1 VRIGSTAA
9 HGRIAAA
16 WQINKPK
23 RILKAD
29 HLYLKVEDMSTSAPI
44 RAQGPGRPKD
54 MEKRAAILAAAKA
67 LFISNAFSGTSMD
80 AIAADAGVSKLT
92 VYSHFG
98 DKDNLFREVIRSRIQ
113 DLLPEETYRF
123 DPQADIRETLLRVAL
138 THAHLD
144 CNAET
149 VGTFRAILSDCRQ
162 GNPRY
167 GKLIWE
173 EGATRTHGLMER
185 LLQQAVDAG
194 KLDIDDVRRASMQF
208 LTLIKGNLMMRQ
220 MFGCTNCPE
229 SYLQEIETTAR
240 AGVDTFLRAF
250 LPR

>member
-1 VRIGSTAA
+1 MTS
-9 HGRIAAA
+9 
-16 WQINKPK
+16 
-23 RILKAD
+23 
-29 HLYLKVEDMSTSAPI
+29 SAPT

-54 MEKRAAILAAAKA
+54 MEKRSAILAAAKA
-67 LFISNAFSGTSMD
+67 LFIRNAFAGTSMD

-113 DLLPEETYRF
+113 DLLPEETYFF
-123 DPQADIRETLLRVAL
+123 DPDASISETLLRVAL
-138 THAHLD
+138 THANLD

-173 EGATRTHGLMER
+173 EGPTRTHGLMER
-185 LLQQAVDAG
+185 LLNQAVEAG
-194 KLDIDDVRRASMQF
+194 QLDIDDVPRASVQF

-220 MFGCTNCPE
+220 MFGCTECPV
-229 SYLQEIETTAR
+229 SYAEEIEATAR
-240 AGVDTFLRAF
+240 AGVVMFLRAY

>member
-1 VRIGSTAA
+1 MSA
-9 HGRIAAA
+9 
-16 WQINKPK
+16 QIRPQ
-23 RILKAD
+23 
-29 HLYLKVEDMSTSAPI
+29 
-44 RAQGPGRPKD
+44 QGPGRPKD

-67 LFISNAFSGTSMD
+67 LFISNAFAGTSMD

-113 DLLPEETYRF
+113 DLLPEETYAF
-123 DPQADIRETLLRVAL
+123 DAQADIREILLRVAL

-167 GKLIWE
+167 GRLIWE
-173 EGATRTHGLMER
+173 EGTTRTHGLMER
-185 LLQQAVDAG
+185 LLDQAVAAG
-194 KLDIDDVRRASMQF
+194 RLEIEDVPRACMQF
-208 LTLIKGNLMMRQ
+208 LSLIKGNLMMRQ
-220 MFGCTNCPE
+220 MFGCVECTE
-229 SYLQEIETTAR
+229 SYATEIEENAR
-240 AGVDTFLRAF
+240 AGVTMFLRAY

>member
-1 VRIGSTAA
+1 MNS
-9 HGRIAAA
+9 
-16 WQINKPK
+16 
-23 RILKAD
+23 
-29 HLYLKVEDMSTSAPI
+29 SAPV

-54 MEKRAAILAAAKA
+54 MEKRAAILEAAKS
-67 LFISNAFSGTSMD
+67 LFIRNAFSGTSMD

-113 DLLPEETYRF
+113 DLLPEQTYAY
-123 DPQADIRETLLRVAL
+123 DAQEDIRDVLLRVAL
-138 THAHLD
+138 KHAHLD

-173 EGATRTHGLMER
+173 EGPTRTHGLMER

-194 KLDIDDVRRASMQF
+194 QLEIDDVPRAGVQF

-220 MFGCTNCPE
+220 MFGCTECPE
-229 SYLQEIETTAR
+229 SYVQEIEATAR
-240 AGVDTFLRAF
+240 AGVAMFLRAY

>member
-1 VRIGSTAA
+1 M
-9 HGRIAAA
+9 
-16 WQINKPK
+16 N
-23 RILKAD
+23 
-29 HLYLKVEDMSTSAPI
+29 SAQVKS
-44 RAQGPGRPKD
+44 QGPGRPKD
-54 MEKRAAILAAAKA
+54 MEKRAAILVAAKA
-67 LFISNAFSGTSMD
+67 LFIRNAFAGTSMD

-113 DLLPEETYRF
+113 DLLPEDTYGF
-123 DPQADIRETLLRVAL
+123 DPAADIRDTLLRVAL

-167 GKLIWE
+167 GRLIWE
-173 EGATRTHGLMER
+173 EGTARTHGLMER

-194 KLDIDDVRRASMQF
+194 QLDIDDVARASGQF
-208 LTLIKGNLMMRQ
+208 LSLIKGNLMMRQ
-220 MFGCTNCPE
+220 MFGCTDCAE
-229 SYLQEIETTAR
+229 SYAEEIESTAR
-240 AGVDTFLRAF
+240 AGVEMFLRAYR
-250 LPR
+250 PR

>member
-1 VRIGSTAA
+1 M
-9 HGRIAAA
+9 
-16 WQINKPK
+16 N
-23 RILKAD
+23 
-29 HLYLKVEDMSTSAPI
+29 TSAQIKP
-44 RAQGPGRPKD
+44 QGPGRPKD

-67 LFISNAFSGTSMD
+67 LFIRNAFAGTSMD

-92 VYSHFG
+92 VYSHYG

-113 DLLPEETYRF
+113 DLLPEETYFF
-123 DPQADIRETLLRVAL
+123 DPQVDIKETLLRVAL

-185 LLQQAVDAG
+185 LLLQAVDAG
-194 KLDIDDVRRASMQF
+194 QLEIDDVPRASGQF
-208 LTLIKGNLMMRQ
+208 LALIKGNLMMRQ
-220 MFGCTNCPE
+220 MFGCMDCPQ
-229 SYLQEIETTAR
+229 SYAEEIETTAR
-240 AGVDTFLRAF
+240 AGVTMFLRAY

>member
-1 VRIGSTAA
+1 MNTRA
-9 HGRIAAA
+9 
-16 WQINKPK
+16 QIRP
-23 RILKAD
+23 
-29 HLYLKVEDMSTSAPI
+29 
-44 RAQGPGRPKD
+44 QGPGRPKD
-54 MEKRAAILAAAKA
+54 MEKRAAILVAAKA
-67 LFISNAFSGTSMD
+67 LFIRNAFAGTSMD

-113 DLLPEETYRF
+113 DLLPEETYAY
-123 DPQADIRETLLRVAL
+123 DPQADDIRETLLRIAL

-185 LLQQAVDAG
+185 LLRQAVDAG
-194 KLDIDDVRRASMQF
+194 QLEIDDVPRASVQF

-220 MFGCTNCPE
+220 MFGCTECPE
-229 SYLQEIETTAR
+229 SYGEEIEATAR
-240 AGVDTFLRAF
+240 AGVEMFLRAY
-250 LPR
+250 LPREARSA

>member
-1 VRIGSTAA
+1 
-9 HGRIAAA
+9 
-16 WQINKPK
+16 
-23 RILKAD
+23 
-29 HLYLKVEDMSTSAPI
+29 
-44 RAQGPGRPKD
+44 
-54 MEKRAAILAAAKA
+54 
-67 LFISNAFSGTSMD
+67 MD

-113 DLLPEETYRF
+113 DLLPEETYFF

-173 EGATRTHGLMER
+173 EGSTRTHGLMER
-185 LLQQAVDAG
+185 LLQQAVDVG
-194 KLDIDDVRRASMQF
+194 QLDIDDVSRASVQF

-220 MFGCTNCPE
+220 MFGCTECPE
-229 SYLQEIETTAR
+229 SYAEEIETTAR
-240 AGVDTFLRAF
+240 AGVAMFLRAY
-250 LPR
+250 LPHDSRPA

>member
-1 VRIGSTAA
+1 
-9 HGRIAAA
+9 
-16 WQINKPK
+16 
-23 RILKAD
+23 
-29 HLYLKVEDMSTSAPI
+29 MSSSVQI

-54 MEKRAAILAAAKA
+54 MEKRAAILVAAKA
-67 LFISNAFSGTSMD
+67 LFIRNAFAGTSMD

-98 DKDNLFREVIRSRIQ
+98 DKDNLFREVIRSRIE
-113 DLLPEETYRF
+113 DLLPEETYTF
-123 DPQADIRETLLRVAL
+123 DPHVDVRETLVRVAL
-138 THAHLD
+138 IHAHLD

-185 LLQQAVDAG
+185 LLQQLVDASQ
-194 KLDIDDVRRASMQF
+194 LDIADVPRASTQF
-208 LTLIKGNLMMRQ
+208 LSLIKGNLMMRQ
-220 MFGCTNCPE
+220 MFGCAECPE
-229 SYLQEIETTAR
+229 SHAAEIEATAR
-240 AGVDTFLRAF
+240 AGVEMFLRAY